1 MEQLT
6 KKIFKRN
13 LELGRLFFFIGLFLL
28 PSAISISVI
37 FLFASLITSYLD
49 NFRNKFK
56 DKINLVLLISCL
68 LLLISTFFNFFDKS
82 SINNYSNNGYL
93 IFIGL
98 LNWIPLIFAFIGF
111 QKYLVFSEDRKKCI
125 TLMIC
130 GSIPVIF
137 SCFAQLFLNWHGP
150 IKTLFGLI
158 VWYQRPI
165 EGFSGITGLF
175 NNPNYLAAWLVI
187 IWPFCLAMLFFDN
200 KNKIKIFFII
210 VLTILISTLII
221 LTFSRAGLIGLLIPI
236 IFLYRSTIKLWI
248 LSLTT
253 IISLI
258 ATNLYFPFLGTEFN
272 KLIQSIIPRGI
283 WINFTETEYA
293 SLDISRIGIWR
304 YAIEFIVN
312 NPIFGHGSKAFTSL
326 LRAETGFWKGH
337 SHNLPLEL
345 MVSYGIP
352 AALFILLP
360 ISYILLKA
368 YLKLFI
374 INYKINKISVLDR
387 AWTISLTSLMIMHMV
402 DIQYFD
408 GRISIAGWILLAG
421 TRNIIHNNHEHLRIN
436 EIKT

>member
-1 MEQLT
+1 M
-6 KKIFKRN
+6 
-13 LELGRLFFFIGLFLL
+13 
-28 PSAISISVI
+28 
-37 FLFASLITSYLD
+37 
-49 NFRNKFK
+49 
-56 DKINLVLLISCL
+56 
-68 LLLISTFFNFFDKS
+68 
-82 SINNYSNNGYL
+82 
-93 IFIGL
+93 
-98 LNWIPLIFAFIGF
+98 IFAFIGF
-111 QKYLVFSEDRKKCI
+111 QKYLVLSEDRKNCI
-125 TLMIC
+125 TLLIC

-137 SCFAQLFLNWHGP
+137 SCFAQLFFNWHGP

-175 NNPNYLAAWLVI
+175 NNPNYLAAWLII
-187 IWPFCLAMLFFDN
+187 IWPFCLAMIFFDN
-200 KNKIKIFFII
+200 KNKIKIFFTII
-210 VLTILISTLII
+210 LTILISTLII

-236 IFLYRSTIKLWI
+236 VFLYRSTIKLWI
-248 LSLTT
+248 LSLST

-326 LRAETGFWKGH
+326 LRDETGFWKGH

-352 AALFILLP
+352 ATLFILLP
-360 ISYILLKA
+360 ISYLLLKA

-374 INYKINKISVLDR
+374 KNYKLNKMSVLDR
-387 AWTISLTSLMIMHMV
+387 AWTISLTSLMLMHMV

-421 TRNIIHNNHEHLRIN
+421 TRNIIHNNNEHLRVN
-436 EIKT
+436 EIKS